1 MKKFS
6 VRKVHNLSQIST
18 TDITIA
24 IAVIMTINSRNRMV
38 KILIKNSNLTK
49 IIISKVSINILTI
62 ITTVAHLQTIQIM
75 KIFRKERSR
84 ALVSLTWLKMS
95 PSNIV
100 ALWIAVRKVLLLKT
114 NNMWW
119 ITYRWILSYYNQKWI
134 GNTKYHLLNL
144 LMGEALLDLWVSNK
158 KKTVHLM
165 AQIKTGS
172 KMKMP
177 TKTKWS
183 ITKSK

>member
-18 TDITIA
+18 TEITIA
-24 IAVIMTINSRNRMV
+24 AIMTINNRNRMV

-49 IIISKVSINILTI
+49 IIISRISINILTI
-62 ITTVAHLQTIQIM
+62 ITTVANLQIIQIM

-84 ALVSLTWLKMS
+84 ALVSLTWQKMS

-100 ALWIAVRKVLLLKT
+100 ALWIVARKVLLLKT

-119 ITYRWILSYYNQKWI
+119 ITRRWILNYCNQKWI
-134 GNTKYHLLNL
+134 ENTKYRLLSL
-144 LMGEALLDLWVSNK
+144 LMGEVLLDLWVSNK
-158 KKTVHLM
+158 KKTVLLM
-165 AQIKTGS
+165 AQIRTGS

-177 TKTKWS
+177 TKTKWL